1 MRSLLLSTAVAV
13 CAVVVCSFG
22 VPAFADN
29 AAEEQKHVAAAT
41 KIAGED
47 FKNTNL
53 WLCKPTRDQLAHLA
67 TLRKEM
73 PPKQVFDNFFYF
85 GTGSQ
90 NVWALKTS
98 AGIILWDVHANDDEA
113 KRLIVD
119 AFPKVGLDP
128 KDIKYIIISHG
139 HGDHY
144 GGAQYFQKNYPTA
157 KLIMSKA
164 DYYLADTAPAR
175 PNWGGPP
182 KHDMEADDGQ
192 KITVGDTTVQIFITP
207 GHTPGTLSSLIPV
220 KDKGVTRLFALWG
233 GTTAPAQRDGILTQE
248 ESLKRF
254 TKIAEDQ
261 KVEGWISNHGL
272 WDDAVLKI
280 SKIAANAPS
289 PFLQDAAMR
298 KRYFDVQNECLE
310 AALYRLPA
318 VTN

>member
-1 MRSLLLSTAVAV
+1 MRRLLMSTALAL
-13 CAVVVCSFG
+13 CAFG
-22 VPAFADN
+22 FGAARAENP
-29 AAEEQKHVAAAT
+29 AEEQKHIAAAT
-41 KIAGED
+41 AAAGQE
-47 FKNTNL
+47 FKDTNL
-53 WLCKPTRDQLAHLA
+53 WLCKPTKDQLGHLA

-73 PPKQVFDNFFYF
+73 PPVKVFDNFYYF

-98 AGIILWDVHANDDEA
+98 AGIILWDVHANANEA
-113 KRLIVD
+113 QRLIVD
-119 AFPKVGLDP
+119 AFKTVGLDP
-128 KDIKYIIISHG
+128 NDIKYIIISHG

-144 GGAQYFQKNYPTA
+144 GGAQYFQEHYPKA
-157 KLIMSKA
+157 RMIMSRA
-164 DYYLADTAPAR
+164 DYFLADTAPAR

-182 KHDMEADDGQ
+182 KHDMVADDGQ
-192 KITVGDTTVQIFITP
+192 KITVGDTTVQLFITP

-220 KDKGVTRLFALWG
+220 KDHGVTRLMALWG

-261 KVEGWISNHGL
+261 KIEGWISNHGL
-272 WDDAVLKI
+272 WDDAVKKIGKI
-280 SKIAANAPS
+280 SATGAS

-310 AALYRLPA
+310 AALYRLPSA
-318 VTN
+318 TN